1 MELHNDALVV
11 PLEFELDL
19 NLDLDLAFD
28 LVVEE
33 AQERDT
39 NETDDA

>member
-1 MELHNDALVV
+1 MEVQNDALVV

-19 NLDLDLAFD
+19 DFDLAND
-28 LVVEE
+28 LEMEE
-33 AQERDT
+33 AQARDG